1 MVRILVLMLLPAV
14 AVAAPVPT
22 SLKPKPH
29 VGEWKV
35 VFENGVVEA
44 CSLGRDDRTS
54 VAEPLRASAGRVTHE
69 PAGVVVLTFEDD
81 RVERWTPDGTRYVVE
96 HWATAATFPKGVA
109 VRGTAERK

>member
-1 MVRILVLMLLPAV
+1 MVRVLVLLLLPAV
-14 AVAAPVPT
+14 ALAAPVPR

-35 VFENGVVEA
+35 VFENGVIEA
-44 CSLGRDDRTS
+44 CALGRDDKAA
-54 VAEPLRASAGRVTHE
+54 VVEPLRASAGRVQHE

-81 RVERWTPDGTRYVVE
+81 RVERWTPDGARYAVE
-96 HWATAATFPKGVA
+96 HWDTAARYPKGVP

>member
-1 MVRILVLMLLPAV
+1 MVRVLLLVLVPA
-14 AVAAPVPT
+14 AALAAPVPK

-44 CSLGRDDRTS
+44 CSLGRDDRTT

-69 PAGVVVLTFEDD
+69 TAGVVVLTFEDD
-81 RVERWTPDGTRYVVE
+81 RVERWTPDGTRYAVE
-96 HWATAATFPKGVA
+96 HWDTAARYPQGVP